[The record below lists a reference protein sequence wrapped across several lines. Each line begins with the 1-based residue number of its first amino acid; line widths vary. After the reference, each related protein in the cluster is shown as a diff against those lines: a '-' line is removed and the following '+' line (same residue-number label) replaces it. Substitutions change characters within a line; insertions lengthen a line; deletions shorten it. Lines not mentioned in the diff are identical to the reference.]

1 MPMDTMEHREPEAR
15 VIYEYTL
22 DQAVD
27 DGVLC
32 RLGWVNGKPLI
43 GTAAIVEDVPDAE
56 RQRLFA
62 EFLSWQRDVEPTLPE
77 EDRLFAATAS
87 NGATVWVIDDGAAI
101 TLLYPS
107 DY

>member
-1 MPMDTMEHREPEAR
+1 MDTMDAKEW

-22 DQAVD
+22 DQAID

-62 EFLSWQRDVEPTLPE
+62 EFLSWQRDVEPTLQE
-77 EDRLFAATAS
+77 EDRLFQARAS
-87 NGATVWVIDDGAAI
+87 NGETVWVIDDGAAI